1 MHQLTE
7 NIGDGVLITVVIPAY
22 NYAQSLR
29 RAAVSVIAQLE
40 KRSEL
45 IIIDDGSTDDTPAVI
60 EQLLLDYPETL
71 RTTRQV
77 NAGLAAV
84 RNKGLDL
91 AEGRYL
97 IFLDADDEMV
107 PGTLSALHDHIAEN
121 PTSQMVIGGHISVHQ
136 GGREVEHLPDR
147 LPNAYFDR
155 VRSYLVEKSLRVSNG
170 ACAMRRDVFSYGRYP
185 ERFRSAEDIPVFAQ
199 VFARCIC
206 TCLDRPL
213 ARVYKHHDSMRHDV
227 ASSIRVGG
235 ELISEVFDSGR
246 LPDEMQ
252 SLRKSFTAQR
262 YLSLFRTCMAAG
274 DGKSAK
280 QFYRQAL
287 ATDWRAILRFSY
299 TRKALRLWLKGGK

>member
-107 PGTLSALHDHIAEN
+107 PGTLS
-121 PTSQMVIGGHISVHQ
+121 HQ
-136 GGREVEHLPDR
+136 RAD
-147 LPNAYFDR
+147 
-155 VRSYLVEKSLRVSNG
+155 
-170 ACAMRRDVFSYGRYP
+170 
-185 ERFRSAEDIPVFAQ
+185 Q
-199 VFARCIC
+199 
-206 TCLDRPL
+206 
-213 ARVYKHHDSMRHDV
+213 
-227 ASSIRVGG
+227 AS
-235 ELISEVFDSGR
+235 
-246 LPDEMQ
+246 
-252 SLRKSFTAQR
+252 
-262 YLSLFRTCMAAG
+262 
-274 DGKSAK
+274 
-280 QFYRQAL
+280 
-287 ATDWRAILRFSY
+287 
-299 TRKALRLWLKGGK
+299 